1 MLKSRKE
8 LIHDVGFRA
17 FKCGLCGNGSNAA
30 KNIRHAGDCPLKDP
44 GNTHVRLVGQRA
56 RVVIS
61 GPRDRDGKLW
71 WRSGLS
77 GKVYDI
83 ERSGRCVHPWKL
95 YERVTGKVLLKNVRL
110 RDIRKYIVDN
120 QGVL

>member
-8 LIHDVGFRA
+8 LMGAHCGICGQQMVAEQIHA
-17 FKCGLCGNGSNAA
+17 P
-30 KNIRHAGDCPLKDP
+30 DCVLRDP
-44 GNTHVRLVGQRA
+44 GTTHVRLSGERS

-61 GPRDRDGKLW
+61 GPRDRDGNYW

-83 ERSGRCVHPWKL
+83 KCCGRGRSWML
-95 YERVTGKVLLKNVRL
+95 YESVTSKILLKDLLL